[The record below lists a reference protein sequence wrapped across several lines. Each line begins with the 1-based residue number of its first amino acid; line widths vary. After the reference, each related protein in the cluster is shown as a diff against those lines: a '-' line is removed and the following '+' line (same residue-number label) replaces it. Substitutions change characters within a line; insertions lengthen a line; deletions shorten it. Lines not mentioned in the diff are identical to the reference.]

1 MSGRAVSLHNSRA
14 ITPGRFRTLLRWS
27 GLPPLLLLL
36 ESNTHAAAVAT
47 PRQAPLRAAYT
58 MWLAAPGPDQLIGSP
73 PATVMVSAP
82 RAPGGRSGAAGQ
94 QPRKAAAPC
103 TCAPSLLDAA
113 GRYAVCLCTPP
124 KSNPGGLTHC
134 RSNSNRTRAFSRPG
148 HDPSVS
154 SKERTREA
162 KPPGPFRINRS
173 SISIFYWHFFMIES
187 CVCICCCLLLL
198 LPWPF
203 LARPCRR
210 CVLWIAGLLPSRD
223 HFSLPSLP
231 SYCYLNNSVRLA
243 STVQTIDTT
252 ATKSFLFICSRHT
265 QSSEERYYFPSPSMH
280 KHNHSGRRERSINR
294 RRFIHTSSRESSLEL
309 LLAS

>member
-1 MSGRAVSLHNSRA
+1 
-14 ITPGRFRTLLRWS
+14 
-27 GLPPLLLLL
+27 
-36 ESNTHAAAVAT
+36 
-47 PRQAPLRAAYT
+47 
-58 MWLAAPGPDQLIGSP
+58 
-73 PATVMVSAP
+73 MVSAP
-82 RAPGGRSGAAGQ
+82 RAPGGRSGAAASESRRAVHMRSFTAGCRRSLRCVPLHAPEIKPRRTHTLPLPFQ
-94 QPRKAAAPC
+94 FQPYPR
-103 TCAPSLLDAA
+103 L
-113 GRYAVCLCTPP
+113 AVPI
-124 KSNPGGLTHC
+124 
-134 RSNSNRTRAFSRPG
+134 
-148 HDPSVS
+148 PSVS

-173 SISIFYWHFFMIES
+173 SISIFYWHFFMIGS

-231 SYCYLNNSVRLA
+231 SYSYLNNSVRLA
-243 STVQTIDTT
+243 STVQTIDTA

-280 KHNHSGRRERSINR
+280 KHNHSCRRERSINR